1 MSAIGGAISAA
12 NVTLASG
19 TTVLVNAHWPNEQL
33 RANVGNLSPQPVIED
48 DRLARVD
55 YSILGSR

>member
-1 MSAIGGAISAA
+1 MSAIGGTISAA

-33 RANVGNLSPQPVIED
+33 RANVDNLSPQPVIED
-48 DRLARVD
+48 DRLA
-55 YSILGSR
+55 